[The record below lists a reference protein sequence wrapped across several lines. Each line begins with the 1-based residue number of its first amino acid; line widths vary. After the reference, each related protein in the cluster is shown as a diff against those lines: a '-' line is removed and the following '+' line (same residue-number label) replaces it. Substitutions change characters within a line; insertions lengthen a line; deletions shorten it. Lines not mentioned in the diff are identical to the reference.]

1 MHCELIVF
9 LSKYYVWSLF
19 LCFSIPRLIMYTF
32 VNLMLA
38 EKIFVT

>member
-19 LCFSIPRLIMYTF
+19 LCFSIPKLTMYPF
-32 VNLMLA
+32 VNLVLA
-38 EKIFVT
+38 EEIFVT